1 MAATVA
7 GQQNAA
13 EYMLAD
19 AVLGFS
25 AEKSD
30 CCLIPEELE
39 AALKTYW
46 DSTATGCNCAYK
58 GSIIWTIFVMAF
70 GISSNG

>member
-7 GQQNAA
+7 GQQNTA

-30 CCLIPEELE
+30 SCLIPEALE
-39 AALKTYW
+39 AALKTVLH
-46 DSTATGCNCAYK
+46 
-58 GSIIWTIFVMAF
+58 I
-70 GISSNG
+70 GISLPLVATVFAKEV